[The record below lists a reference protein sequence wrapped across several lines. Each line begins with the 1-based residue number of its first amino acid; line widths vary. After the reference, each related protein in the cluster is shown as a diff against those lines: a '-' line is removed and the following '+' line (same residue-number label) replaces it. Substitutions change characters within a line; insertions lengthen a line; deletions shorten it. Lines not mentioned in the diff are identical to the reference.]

1 MIANAMEGQEEL
13 EVKIFPEKLRFAM
26 SSEGQLGVNQINKIR
41 NQEDVASMLS
51 ELKGSVPSTQ
61 RTYLVLLRISLLPLI
76 KPKTEFFSLASASL
90 YLFNT
95 NCCQCRAIHLFNIQ
109 I

>member
-1 MIANAMEGQEEL
+1 MTANAMEGQEEL

-51 ELKGSVPSTQ
+51 EHV
-61 RTYLVLLRISLLPLI
+61 YHDWNLRAAFQAHSEHI
-76 KPKTEFFSLASASL
+76 
-90 YLFNT
+90 
-95 NCCQCRAIHLFNIQ
+95 
-109 I
+109 